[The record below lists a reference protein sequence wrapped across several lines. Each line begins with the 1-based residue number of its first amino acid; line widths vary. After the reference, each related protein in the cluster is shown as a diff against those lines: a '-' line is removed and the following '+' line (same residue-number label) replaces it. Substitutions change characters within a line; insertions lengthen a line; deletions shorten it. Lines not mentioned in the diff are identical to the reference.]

1 MNPTGLTDVRVLGLI
16 EAIRHVPAAV
26 AVVDASGQIVYV
38 NERAMELTERQL
50 GESMPE
56 DLGGAIDIFHLDGR
70 RYERDEWPVVRSI
83 TSGEEVVD
91 EEYFYVLPAGG
102 RLVVRGTSSAVYDE
116 EGTIVAG
123 VIVMV
128 DITAEKQQA
137 EPDEVRILLV
147 EDHAAMRE
155 ALAAMLDREPDFTVV
170 GQAGSLEEA
179 RGMLEGVDVA
189 VLDLGLPDGFG
200 ADLIQELR
208 ATNPRA
214 EALVLSASL
223 DRTSMGRAVESGA
236 AGAIDKVAHLDEVVD
251 AVRRVRAGESLLPL
265 DEVVELLDY
274 EQRRREQEHDDRQA
288 MDSLTARER
297 EVLQALADGLDS
309 QAAAD
314 RLHITLRTERNHVAN
329 ILAKLRVHSRLQ
341 ALVLCLRYGV
351 VEIR

>member
-1 MNPTGLTDVRVLGLI
+1 MNPSGLTDVRVLGLI

-26 AVVDASGQIVYV
+26 AVVDASGQIVHV

-123 VIVMV
+123 VLVMV
-128 DITAEKQQA
+128 DITAEKQLA
-137 EPDEVRILLV
+137 EPLSCFDRLLENTDDAIV
-147 EDHAAMRE
+147 GTDA
-155 ALAAMLDREPDFTVV
+155 DFR
-170 GQAGSLEEA
+170 L
-179 RGMLEGVDVA
+179 
-189 VLDLGLPDGFG
+189 
-200 ADLIQELR
+200 
-208 ATNPRA
+208 N
-214 EALVLSASL
+214 
-223 DRTSMGRAVESGA
+223 
-236 AGAIDKVAHLDEVVD
+236 
-251 AVRRVRAGESLLPL
+251 
-265 DEVVELLDY
+265 